1 MITFTLRQI
10 ADFAAAHPEIA
21 EDLMGCADDDETH
34 LDRVMYYLSEA
45 RETTFARLAELG
57 LKYTPAEDD
66 DAGTIS
72 LHDVDSMTLAYR
84 LIDEIDYEYDA
95 TKPKNE
101 LPTNHWQNLG
111 LSGDDAVDYNSSYLS
126 LIFDLILEML
136 PPEWQTRTADLPNRD
151 DYNLP
156 REQLDKQ
163 LAEYKQKFYEQ
174 YPERR
179 VADELRDRIHALVK
193 AQHLSSDGLYS
204 TADELQ
210 LYTNLNK
217 NGCFVFKA
225 PLTSAGP
232 WVFTL
237 EGYDNI
243 TITE

>member
-10 ADFAAAHPEIA
+10 ADFAAAHPEMA
-21 EDLMGCADDDETH
+21 EDLMCSADDDETH
-34 LDRVMYYLSEA
+34 LDQVMYYLSEA

-57 LKYTPAEDD
+57 LKYTPGEDD

-84 LIDEIDYEYDA
+84 LIDEIGYEYDA
-95 TKPKNE
+95 TKPRNE

-126 LIFDLILEML
+126 VVFDLVHEML
-136 PPEWQTRTADLPNRD
+136 PPEWQTRTADLPDRD

-163 LAEYKQKFYEQ
+163 LAEYREKFYEQ

-179 VADELRDRIHALVK
+179 VADELRDRVHALVK
-193 AQHLSSDGLYS
+193 AQHLPNDGLYAA
-204 TADELQ
+204 ADEFQ
-210 LYTNLNK
+210 LYTNPTSTECL
-217 NGCFVFKA
+217 VFKA
-225 PLTSAGP
+225 PLMLTGP